1 MHRFCSLDFTVQE
14 AKSATVRAVS
24 AATLYG
30 KGVFTTVR
38 IRNGRPFLWE
48 KHWRRLCRDA
58 EKCGINFSIV
68 SEARTISALEDLL
81 TANQI
86 AEARARITIF
96 DLSGGFWANGKANI
110 SPQILIT
117 TAALRTVPPVFRL
130 TFSPFPINSVSPLA
144 GVKSCNY
151 LENLIVLEEA
161 KKRGFDEAIR
171 LNEKGEI
178 VSAAM
183 ANLFWLSDGKLFTPP
198 VSAGCVGGTIREYII
213 DNNRVTEKSARPE
226 DIKTA
231 EKLFLS
237 SSGIGIVEVAELD
250 GNSFASGDFPLKGLL
265 EQLENAACY

>member
-1 MHRFCSLDFTVQE
+1 MHRFCSLDFTIQE
-14 AKSATVRAVS
+14 AETAAVRAVS

-30 KGVFTTVR
+30 KGVFTTIR

-58 EKCGINFSIV
+58 EKCGINFSAV
-68 SEARTISALEDLL
+68 SEVRTSAALEDLI

-96 DLSGGFWANGKANI
+96 DLSGGFWETGKANL
-110 SPQILIT
+110 SPRILIT
-117 TAALRTVPPVFRL
+117 TAPLRTLPPVFSL
-130 TFSPFPINSVSPLA
+130 TISPFPINSLSPLA

-151 LENLIVLEEA
+151 LENFLTLDEA

-171 LNEKGEI
+171 LNEKGEM

-183 ANLFWLSDGKLFTPP
+183 ANLFWLSDNELFTPP
-198 VSAGCVGGTIREYII
+198 VSAGCVAGTIREYII
-213 DNNRVTEKSARPE
+213 ENNRVTEKSARPE

-231 EKLFLS
+231 ERLFLS

-250 GNSFASGDFPLKGLL
+250 GKRFATGDFPLKGLL
-265 EQLENAACY
+265 EQ